1 MPSFNA
7 AGVCREHGSKEG
19 ELATDEGSGRDG
31 PRPGA
36 LIQFTPHSI
45 IKAAFC
51 TKHCLAEM
59 DPESEFTIQTRFE
72 KYAEFVALQ
81 NQALSLDISPQA
93 FNEESNRRIN
103 LMQDM
108 VNIVR

>member
-1 MPSFNA
+1 MLSFNT

-19 ELATDEGSGRDG
+19 ELATDEGSGRDS

-36 LIQFTPHSI
+36 LTPHSI

-51 TKHCLAEM
+51 TKHYLAEM
-59 DPESEFTIQTRFE
+59 DPETEFTIQTRFE